1 MLQSGA
7 FQLYR
12 LEQITPAMMDAMT
25 APSVVTT
32 YQSDTLPA
40 ASSPGRVIT
49 LTLYNDGSL
58 EMSTDFL
65 NDEPPI
71 VEVGTWEQG
80 DDDTLTVTLTGRP
93 DRTYDEPVVIVFA
106 QDGATLDAV
115 EYDTSLYGSEG
126 LSLTEQSAA
135 E

>member
-1 MLQSGA
+1 M
-7 FQLYR
+7 
-12 LEQITPAMMDAMT
+12 
-25 APSVVTT
+25 
-32 YQSDTLPA
+32 
-40 ASSPGRVIT
+40 
-49 LTLYNDGSL
+49 
-58 EMSTDFL
+58 
-65 NDEPPI
+65 
-71 VEVGTWEQG
+71 EVGTWEQG

-115 EYDTSLYGSEG
+115 EYDTSLSGSAG